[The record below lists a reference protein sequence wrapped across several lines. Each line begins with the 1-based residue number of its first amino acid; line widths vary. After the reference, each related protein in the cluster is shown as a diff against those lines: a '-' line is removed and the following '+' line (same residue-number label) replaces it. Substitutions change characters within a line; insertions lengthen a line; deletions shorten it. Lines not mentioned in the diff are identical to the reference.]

1 MTYALLECSPVR
13 LISLLAA
20 VAPQWARL
28 RLDTLTISDDQI
40 VVDLS
45 STALTARCPECQRR
59 SHRAHSHFRR
69 TLTDL
74 PLGELPVRV
83 CLHARR
89 FRCLNAACP
98 RQTFRERL
106 PDLAPRY
113 QRRTPALHR
122 HLEAVSFALGGQA
135 GRRLARQL
143 RLGASGTSRNTLLRL
158 IRRARI
164 SGASEVTADL
174 QHLHTLGVDDFA
186 FRRGTCYGALLV
198 DLDQHRIID
207 LLPDRE
213 AATFAA
219 WLSAH
224 ESAQIHVVSRD
235 RGGAFADGVR
245 QGAPHAVQV
254 ADRFHLVRNLGQA
267 LDRLLIRE
275 HRVLTRVAATLW
287 TSSDTSNTSNTSDT
301 AIGAPPQ
308 AAPEQ
313 AAPAT
318 PPSTRVERE
327 RAAVDERRRARY
339 DRVVALAAEGSS
351 LREVARQASVSRET
365 VRTYLRAGQHRPCAP
380 RRRPCATDR
389 YAAYLRRRWEEG
401 EHNSAALL
409 REIQAQGYTGSAS
422 TLRQYV
428 RTWRTGSRRPG
439 RRRRSDDTT
448 NAPADRRRFSPRQT
462 HWLLLRSV
470 DDLNDDERVYRE
482 ALCQESPMIATAQR
496 LISDFSRIVRT
507 RAVEELDVW
516 LADTARSRIPELVS
530 FVRGVQRDYAAVAAA
545 LTSSHSQGQVEGQVN
560 RIKML
565 KRQMYGRASFDLLRR
580 RVLYDSA

>member
-1 MTYALLECSPVR
+1 MSAPFASGPQ
-13 LISLLAA
+13 SLQTR
-20 VAPQWARL
+20 PDR
-28 RLDTLTISDDQI
+28 
-40 VVDLS
+40 
-45 STALTARCPECQRR
+45 P
-59 SHRAHSHFRR
+59 
-69 TLTDL
+69 

-83 CLHARR
+83 RLHARR
-89 FRCLNAACP
+89 FRCLNSACP

-164 SGASEVTADL
+164 AGASAVTADL

-186 FRRGTCYGALLV
+186 FRRGIRYGALLV
-198 DLDQHRIID
+198 DLDQHRVID

-219 WLSAH
+219 WLRAH

-275 HRVLTRVAATLW
+275 HRVLTRVAAALW
-287 TSSDTSNTSNTSDT
+287 TSSDTSDTSDT
-301 AIGAPPQ
+301 AIGAPPE

-313 AAPAT
+313 AAPPT

-339 DRVVALAAEGSS
+339 DRVVALAAEGYS
-351 LREVARQASVSRET
+351 LREVARRAGVSRET
-365 VRTYLRAGQHRPCAP
+365 VRTYLRAGQYRPCAP

-389 YAAYLRRRWEEG
+389 YAAYLRRCWEEG
-401 EHNSAALL
+401 EHNSAALR
-409 REIQAQGYTGSAS
+409 REIQAQGYRGSAS

-428 RTWRTGSRRPG
+428 RAWRTGSRRPG

-462 HWLLLRSV
+462 HWLLLRPD
-470 DDLNDDERVYRE
+470 DDLNDDERAYRE

-496 LISDFSRIVRT
+496 LISDFGRIVRT
-507 RAVEELDVW
+507 RALEELDVW
-516 LADTARSRIPELVS
+516 LTDTARSRIPELVS

-545 LTSSHSQGQVEGQVN
+545 LTSPHSQGQVEGQVN

-580 RVLYDSA
+580 RVLYNSA